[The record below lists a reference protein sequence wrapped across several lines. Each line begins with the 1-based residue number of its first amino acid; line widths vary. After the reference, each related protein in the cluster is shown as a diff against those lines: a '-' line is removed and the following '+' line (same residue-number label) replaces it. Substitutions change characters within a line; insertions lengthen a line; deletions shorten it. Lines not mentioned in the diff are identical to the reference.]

1 MEETISPFASM
12 STSKRLRRCSG
23 GRAALRVR
31 LRQATST
38 NTMALSTTSPTAT
51 ARPPRVMMLTAS
63 PKVGNKAMPRM
74 TERGMVMSVMIAVRR
89 FSSVSTITSITTIPA
104 MMSVSLPFSRERL
117 MKSAWR

>member
-1 MEETISPFASM
+1 MEETISPFASS
-12 STSKRLRRCSG
+12 STANLLRRCSG

-51 ARPPRVMMLTAS
+51 ARPPSVMMFTAS
-63 PKVGNKAMPRM
+63 PKSGKQAMPSS
-74 TERGMVMSVMIAVRR
+74 TESGMVMRVMIAVRR
-89 FSSVSTITSITTIPA
+89 FSRVSTITSITTIPA
-104 MMSVSLPFSRERL
+104 MMRVSLPFSSERL